1 MVHVIRRLTG
11 VKRDRTNTGYYLG
24 GPEPGKS
31 LLRNEVPEELET
43 TGIDYVKVINGDW
56 SNTTRIEASKFY
68 YSENAL
74 RLEYDRVH
82 KNDPNYVPMGRRAA
96 Y

>member
-1 MVHVIRRLTG
+1 MMQHGR
-11 VKRDRTNTGYYLG
+11 
-24 GPEPGKS
+24 S
-31 LLRNEVPEELET
+31 VPLCT
-43 TGIDYVKVINGDW
+43 DYVKVVNGIW
-56 SNTTRIEASKFY
+56 SNSIRVNASNNY

-82 KNDPNYVPMGRRAA
+82 QNDEGYVKMGRRAA